1 MNRVSSNGLESN
13 WERNVEKSAERRL
26 HDPFPRSCKRRIRWS
41 DRTPLTHGGGRDAPY
56 MIVDRS
62 TCLMYAFN
70 VPIWPMLA
78 SMHSGTVVPVL
89 IVNIDDIM
97 AILANF

>member
-1 MNRVSSNGLESN
+1 MGWSRIGNETLKKAQSVVCMTHSQGHANDESDG
-13 WERNVEKSAERRL
+13 ATG
-26 HDPFPRSCKRRIRWS
+26 PP
-41 DRTPLTHGGGRDAPY
+41 THGGGRDAPY